1 MQPLCSDVFFSF
13 GRCSR
18 FPAPPA
24 LRASGAGVFFFFFR
38 EKKRD
43 VLFFLFFQKKKRK
56 NQRKETLSGRGMSG
70 NNRTGRPPH
79 TLSVFPCGAFQ
90 RKAPQNIFAGKAS
103 SADGR
108 EQRADPG
115 GFLSFLFGSFSFTE
129 RKRTKK
135 SPAKYFLR
143 GRQVP
148 LTGGRS
154 GCFRGGFMAFAL
166 VLFSP
171 PERKEN
177 EERERKRAKKAR
189 KTAPARGRAGAG
201 RVCGGA
207 IRNRPRY
214 RSSST

>member
-1 MQPLCSDVFFSF
+1 MQPLCSDVFFAF

-24 LRASGAGVFFFFFR
+24 LRASGAEVFFFFFR

-43 VLFFLFFQKKKRK
+43 VLFFLFFQEKKRK
-56 NQRKETLSGRGMSG
+56 NQRKETLTGWGMSV
-70 NNRTGRPPH
+70 PH
-79 TLSVFPCGAFQ
+79 RAALLHHSFTVFPCGAFL
-90 RKAPQNIFAGKAS
+90 K
-103 SADGR
+103 
-108 EQRADPG
+108 E
-115 GFLSFLFGSFSFTE
+115 
-129 RKRTKK
+129 

-143 GRQVP
+143 GRQAP

-177 EERERKRAKKAR
+177 EERERKERKKHAKR
-189 KTAPARGRAGAG
+189 PRRGGRAGAG